1 MSALPSLPRLA
12 TQLDALPL
20 LLSGAPAE
28 ALRRRTASGKWSA
41 HENLAHIARVSELFL
56 GRVRRILSE
65 DGPALL
71 QYRAEDD
78 PEWPAWAALYT
89 DEVLRRLV
97 SLRSEL
103 LRMVGGFTPADLAR
117 TGVHSRFGAMPL
129 TLWIEFFLL
138 HEAHHLYTI
147 LKRARGGD

>member
-1 MSALPSLPRLA
+1 LSTLASLPRLA

-20 LLSGAPAE
+20 LLGGATPE

-41 HENLAHIARVSELFL
+41 HENLAHVARVNELFL

-65 DGPALL
+65 EGPALP

-78 PEWPAWAALYT
+78 ADWPARAELST
-89 DEVLRRLV
+89 DEVRRRL
-97 SLRSEL
+97 SALRSEL
-103 LRMVGGFTPADLAR
+103 VAVAGRFTPAELAR
-117 TGVHSRFGAMPL
+117 TGIHSRFGPMPL

-138 HEAHHLYTI
+138 HEAHHLYAI
-147 LKRARGGD
+147 LKLARGGE